1 MSTSADR
8 TYEEQN
14 DASLNKLYDKV
25 KNLVSKAPAPGPS
38 RSLTPLSPPGIPIQ
52 RGVTTDI
59 YSDAESQR
67 EGLLADASQS
77 FDNFAARLQ
86 NTSQKFTRSIV
97 NARGNRLMLYI
108 VGGVVLLFLLYK
120 LVW

>member
-1 MSTSADR
+1 MIT
-8 TYEEQN
+8 
-14 DASLNKLYDKV
+14 
-25 KNLVSKAPAPGPS
+25 
-38 RSLTPLSPPGIPIQ
+38 Q

-67 EGLLADASQS
+67 EGLLADASES
-77 FDNFAARLQ
+77 FDNFAARLT

-108 VGGVVLLFLLYK
+108 VGGVVLLFLL
-120 LVW
+120 LRLFW

>member
-8 TYEEQN
+8 TYEDQN

-25 KNLVSKAPAPGPS
+25 KNL
-38 RSLTPLSPPGIPIQ
+38 

-67 EGLLADASQS
+67 EGLLSDASMS

-86 NTSQKFTRSIV
+86 NTSQTFTRSVV
-97 NARGNRLMLYI
+97 NARGNRLILYI
-108 VGGVVLLFLLYK
+108 VGAIVVVFLLYTIIF
-120 LVW
+120 